1 MLDYFKKERIKNGV
15 WVIILQNKLLFEEYY
30 KIIYWL
36 NQIEIN
42 KFYV

>member
-1 MLDYFKKERIKNGV
+1 MLDYFKKERIKNEV
-15 WVIILQNKLLFEEYY
+15 WVIILQNKSLFEEYY

-42 KFYV
+42 SI